1 MNIYH
6 VKRGDTLPSIV
17 AQLLDADNNP
27 IDLTGTI
34 VILIARSGTRVIQKQ
49 CVINNALT
57 GQVLVHLDTSETSYT
72 GHYHA
77 EFEITY
83 LFGNEKLTVPN
94 DGYFSI
100 IITEDL

>member
-34 VILIARSGTRVIQKQ
+34 VILIARSGTRTIQKP
-49 CVINNALT
+49 CVITNALT
-57 GQVLVHLDTSETSYT
+57 GHVAVHLDISETTHS

-77 EFEITY
+77 EFEITH
-83 LFGNEKLTVPN
+83 LFGDEKLTVPN